1 MSDLRCRVGRDN
13 RWRFWSNTTAVKHNY
28 SQAASVKR
36 DAFETGMSRNLYWIW
51 FVGAAAWFLDAA
63 LSLHHHE
70 LAGGLL
76 ATAISALFLAAGM
89 FFRKQARRGG
99 KS

>member
-1 MSDLRCRVGRDN
+1 V
-13 RWRFWSNTTAVKHNY
+13 RFSPNTRTVKHNY
-28 SQAASVKR
+28 FRQASVKR

-63 LSLHHHE
+63 LSLHHRE
-70 LAGGLL
+70 LGSGLL
-76 ATAISALFLAAGM
+76 ATVISALFLAAGM

-99 KS
+99 RS